1 MIKMKIEV
9 LGSGCP
15 KCHKLEALVKDHI
28 AKHGIK
34 ADVTHIYDLDKILS
48 YGVVMTPALVVNG
61 ELKLSGKL
69 PSEKELME
77 AIKA

>member
-1 MIKMKIEV
+1 MKIEV

-15 KCHKLEALVKDHI
+15 KCHKLEALVRDHV
-28 AKHGIK
+28 AKNGIE
-34 ADVTHIYDLDKILS
+34 AEVSHIYDLDKILS